1 MDRFHSSW
9 HSIVPLLLFLT
20 YSLHAE
26 GQQAALQGA
35 RKLLREFP
43 SSSSGVKQC
52 RNTAAGLLYITDE
65 LGFMCSR
72 EEVDSHTGCCRA
84 GTQHSCD
91 KCTLTDKCCSE
102 YESCVSCCL
111 APKHEAGK
119 ISKST
124 LRFPSFPQ
132 AGTWSD
138 AWEYC
143 SGTCRTHKGSTVHE
157 NDYISD
163 RHHCFSTLRRPM
175 LSDPLPPDAL
185 EGVAMVVSEPNQD
198 CEQACSKSR
207 KRCSPKHMKLLNS
220 CDRLR
225 EKVGCEAGC
234 EASRESTVATA
245 APGYVSPKAPK
256 AKRPAMCFTAADKAG
271 DVQCGGKEQHMQ
283 RLCACELRGPPSWG
297 DFVG

>member
-52 RNTAAGLLYITDE
+52 RNTAAGL
-65 LGFMCSR
+65 
-72 EEVDSHTGCCRA
+72 
-84 GTQHSCD
+84 
-91 KCTLTDKCCSE
+91 CTLTDKCCSE